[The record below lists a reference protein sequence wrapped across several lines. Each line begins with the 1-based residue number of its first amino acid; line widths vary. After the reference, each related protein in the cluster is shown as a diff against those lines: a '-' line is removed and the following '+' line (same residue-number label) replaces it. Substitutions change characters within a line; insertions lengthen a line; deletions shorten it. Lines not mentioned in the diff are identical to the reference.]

1 MFKVSK
7 LKALQEQCLAD
18 KTSFKAALKA
28 AFTPGDKTQ
37 EADKADLFNISFQD
51 VAEQFLGRNEYKDVV
66 TGTRWEQVGAL
77 QQVQE
82 TGGGVVLGSAFQ
94 NISGFTD
101 VVAGLV
107 DAMILQSYL
116 EQPRIAKELA
126 GTKQVKVN
134 GGKRIKATGD
144 GKSGKG
150 LAWGEPLPNVGLSE
164 MWVNLPVQ
172 VRYGNRVEVDQSVF
186 IFDFT
191 GQVQEY
197 AVEAGTQVA
206 FDVETD
212 GAKVIMGITNPYKAN
227 DTTGN
232 TFLTTNGAGIMAYTN
247 AKAATQLLDYT
258 SMNTI
263 QQILEGNTDPF
274 TSRPISVRSPTV
286 LAMPQNYLYARSII
300 RAIEIQQQ
308 KGTTVSTDFPNRIMR
323 SENPLADGG
332 YSLVQAPRN
341 WYNLLNT
348 SLSSATNAQGR
359 WYLGDFKRAFEWLY
373 TIPFSTKGVPLSSED
388 ISKGTVLIQQCEE
401 AGVMAVIEPRYVGY
415 GSVE

>member
-7 LKALQEQCLAD
+7 LKALQEKCLAD
-18 KTSFKAALKA
+18 STSFKAAIKE
-28 AFTPGDKTQ
+28 AFTPGAETQ
-37 EADKADLFNISFQD
+37 EADKADLLNISFQD
-51 VAEQFLGRNEYKDVV
+51 VAQVFLGANDFKEVI
-66 TGTRWEQVGAL
+66 TGTEWGNVGAMKR
-77 QQVQE
+77 VNE
-82 TGGGVVLGSAFQ
+82 SGGGVVLGSAFQ

-107 DAMILQSYL
+107 DALTMQAYL

-126 GTKQVKVN
+126 GTRQVRVN

-164 MWVNLPVQ
+164 MWVNLPTQ
-172 VRYGNRVEVDQSVF
+172 NRYGNRIEVDQSVF
-186 IFDFT
+186 IFDLT
-191 GQVQEY
+191 GQVQER
-197 AVEAGTQVA
+197 AVESGTQVA

-212 GAKVIMGITNPYKAN
+212 AAKIIMGITNSYKSM

-232 TFLTTNGAGIMAYTN
+232 TYLTTAGTTVFNYVN
-247 AKAATQLLDYT
+247 AKAATQLIDYT
-258 SMNTI
+258 SINTL
-263 QQILEGNTDPF
+263 QQVLEGNTDPF
-274 TSRPISVRSPTV
+274 TNRPISVRSPQILV
-286 LAMPQNYLYARSII
+286 MPQNYLYARSVI
-300 RAIEIQQQ
+300 RAIEIMQQ
-308 KGTTVSTDFPNRIMR
+308 KGSTVDTNLPNRIMR

-332 YSLVQAPRN
+332 YTLINLPRN

-359 WYLGDFKRAFEWLY
+359 WYLGDFKRAFEWLF
-373 TIPFSTKGVPLSSED
+373 TIPFNVKGVPLSSED
-388 ISKGTVLIQQCEE
+388 ISKGTVLIQQTEE
-401 AGVMAVIEPRYVGY
+401 AGVMAVVEPRYTAY